1 MPFSSSPARTRKL
14 PHPPGFVALPLLV
27 TALVFSACS
36 RPAEPVASAPEPAA
50 GPVPITVQLDWVAE
64 PEHGGFYQ
72 AQARGWF
79 REAGLAVTLVPGGP
93 GAVVLP
99 SVATGRAQIGQGEST
114 STLKAINEGLP
125 ILNIAAVFQ
134 SDPSALIVHADSPVR
149 SVADLDGRAI
159 MVRPGWPFID
169 YLREKKGL
177 KLTLIPF
184 NFSVAGF
191 VADPNF
197 VLQGYPIAEPYYIM
211 QGGVPEPRFLF
222 AEDTGYDAYA
232 VLYANRDWAAQ
243 NPAALRALLAAYIRG
258 WRDYL
263 EGDPAPAHELMKQ
276 AHAPNTDAFLAYS
289 RQKIIDLQL
298 VTGRGGTLDQAGRIT
313 PDRFARQ
320 IALLEDLKI
329 LPADKLKPADVM
341 STEYLP

>member
-1 MPFSSSPARTRKL
+1 MAPRRLFPAS
-14 PHPPGFVALPLLV
+14 ALLTVL
-27 TALVFSACS
+27 ALAAACS
-36 RPAEPVASAPEPAA
+36 RPPEATPPASAPKAEGPPAPTA
-50 GPVPITVQLDWVAE
+50 ITVQLDWVAE

-79 REAGLAVTLVPGGP
+79 KDAGLEVTLVPGGP

-125 ILNIAAVFQ
+125 ILNVAAVFQ
-134 SDPSALIVHADSPVR
+134 SDPSALIVHADSTVR
-149 SVADLDGRAI
+149 TVEDLDGRSI

-177 KLTLIPF
+177 KLTLVPF

-191 VADPNF
+191 IADPEF

-232 VLYANRDWAAQ
+232 VLYANRDWARE

-263 EGDPAPAHELMKQ
+263 ESDPSPAHALMKE

-313 PDRFARQ
+313 PERFARQ
-320 IALLEDLKI
+320 IALLEELKI
-329 LPADKLKPADVM
+329 VPPGKLKPADVM
-341 STEYLP
+341 STDYLP